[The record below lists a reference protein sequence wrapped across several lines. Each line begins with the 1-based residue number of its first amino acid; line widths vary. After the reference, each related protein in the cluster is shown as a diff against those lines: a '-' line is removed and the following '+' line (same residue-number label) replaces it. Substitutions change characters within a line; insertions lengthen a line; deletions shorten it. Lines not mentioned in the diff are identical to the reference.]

1 MADEVKVWEVTG
13 NGALKKVQPAK
24 LSLEA
29 WIEEWIK
36 QDISVLVPDGS
47 KLLLIG
53 QQVRTDLGDE
63 IDLLCMDSRGN
74 LVIVELKRDK
84 TPRKVTAQAL
94 EYASWVQDLTADKI
108 EELALLTHPGKLLS
122 ELFKEKFDADY
133 PEALNAEHSILIV
146 AAQIDDRTERII
158 RYLSAKGIDINF
170 VRFHLFQDQDGKELL
185 IRTFT
190 VTPDEV
196 EQITSRVG
204 TKNTKK
210 PRKTLEIRL
219 KETSNAAERSFL
231 EERLKDPQQFYDTGR
246 ILLLFK
252 TNEKTRFKAR
262 ARKLFVH
269 VTQIG
274 RFPNDISYWENSLS
288 THDITPLGEGTR
300 LRLRLTSEADF
311 HQFSKAMQNEITSFH
326 WSEVSDLDAEDDEEE
341 LDEG

>member
-13 NGALKKVQPAK
+13 NGTLKKVQPAK

-29 WIEEWIK
+29 RIEEWIK

-47 KLLLIG
+47 KLLQIG

-94 EYASWVQDLTADKI
+94 EYASWIQDLTADKI
-108 EELALLTHPGKLLS
+108 EELALLTHPGKPLS
-122 ELFKEKFDADY
+122 ELFEETFDADY

-190 VTPDEV
+190 VAPDEA
-196 EQITSRVG
+196 ELNTSRVSN
-204 TKNTKK
+204 KNTKV
-210 PRKTLEIRL
+210 RKTLEIRL
-219 KETSNAAERSFL
+219 KETSNEAERSFL
-231 EERLKDPQQFYDTGR
+231 EERLKDPQQVVDKGR
-246 ILLLFK
+246 IALLFRA
-252 TNEKTRFKAR
+252 NGKTRFKAR
-262 ARKLFVH
+262 ARTSFVH
-269 VTQIG
+269 VIQIG
-274 RFPNDISYWENSLS
+274 RFPDDISYWEKSLS
-288 THDITPLGEGTR
+288 THDITQLGGGTR
-300 LRLRLTSEADF
+300 LRLRLSSETDF
-311 HQFSKAMQNEITSFH
+311 HQFWKAMQNEITSFH
-326 WSEVSDLDAEDDEEE
+326 WSVVSDPDAEDNEEE